1 MLKNK
6 PLETFLNPLGYL
18 GIGSG
23 VIVRVKRELNASGD
37 VL

>member
-6 PLETFLNPLGYL
+6 PLETFLTPLGYL
-18 GIGSG
+18 GIGSHPFE
-23 VIVRVKRELNASGD
+23 RVKRELNASGD